1 VSALSCSSCGTQNRP
16 GRRFCAQCGAP
27 LELKCPSCGAP
38 NEHDERFCGDCG
50 APLTSNG
57 PAPAEATRAGV
68 SERRLVSVLF
78 ADLVSFTTLSERRD
92 PEDVRELLDR
102 YFDRCKTLIKRY
114 GGTVEKFI
122 GDAVMA
128 VWGTPVAREDDPE
141 RAVRAALDLTKAVT
155 ALGAEVGM
163 PDLRVRAGVLTGEAA
178 VRADTNSE
186 GMVLGDTV
194 NTASR
199 LQSIAAPGTVLVD
212 DVTRRVTEASI
223 AYEDTGMHEV
233 KGREEPVHAWTA
245 LRVVAAVGGAR
256 RSAGLEAPFVGRSKE
271 LAAITGASEES
282 ARERRAVRVLVV
294 GGAGAGKSR
303 LLWEYFKHQDGIR
316 ESRYWHQGRCLSY
329 GDGVGYWALAEMIRG
344 RAGILEEEEP
354 DAARAKLRECV
365 EKYVEDER
373 ERRLIEPRLAHL
385 LGLEQRTATD
395 LADLFSGWR
404 LFFERLAGVNPVVM
418 AFEDLQWA
426 DSGLLDFVDYLLE
439 WSTDFPIFILAL
451 GRTELL
457 DARPDWEPTVS
468 IGSLPDEA
476 MSRLLAGLV
485 PGLPDELAAEIG
497 ARSEGVPLYAVE
509 TVRMLLDRGLVAQ
522 EGSRYIVTGDVSDL
536 EVPESLHALVAA
548 RLDDLEPAERT
559 LLQDASV
566 IGNSFS
572 PAQLAAVA
580 RHPEEEIRP
589 LLDSLVSKQV
599 LGFTDDPH
607 STTRGQYIFLQALLR
622 TITQGTLSRRDRKA
636 RHLAIA
642 QHIQAV
648 SEDEAAELAEVL
660 ASHYVAAVD
669 ADPDAPDAD
678 ELRALASQT
687 LADAGRRALSLA
699 LGPEARRHFEH
710 AAELAAEPGLQG
722 RLVDEAATATRLTSE
737 PADSLELSATAVEL
751 LRTAGLDRE
760 AAQAEGRAA
769 LTLQDLGR
777 VDEAAERMARAYEVV
792 DDGTDDEAMAD
803 LARGRASIEFARGNL
818 EDALALTETALRIAD
833 GRRLGAIL
841 VSALITKG
849 IALAEL
855 GRPNESTALL
865 RHAAKL
871 ATDQGLTA
879 EVGHA
884 FFNLADTVMTEGRFA
899 EAHHLLEESLE
910 LARTRG
916 DRSAERTLL
925 AQDQSALA
933 ALARWDDALRE
944 VAQLA
949 EQGDDIW
956 AAHATVTMPPV
967 LAARGDVAGLEA
979 LMKQIGTHTGW
990 RAFENMK
997 AMARAAI
1004 QRVTAPGD
1012 STALDAACEATLALV
1027 SLQTSEFPPLF
1038 AEVIDCA
1045 FAAGEPERVEP
1056 LLRAVD
1062 ELEPGQRGPLLEAEA
1077 ARGRARLATH
1087 NTDHESADAHYTRA
1101 IALFSELETP
1111 FYLARA
1117 QLEYAELLANAGGES
1132 AAAAELRRQAEAV
1145 FERLGARP
1153 WLERAQRLDREVPA

>member
-1 VSALSCSSCGTQNRP
+1 VSAPGCSSCGAQNRP
-16 GRRFCAQCGAP
+16 DRRFCAQCGAP
-27 LELKCPSCGAP
+27 LELKCPSCGAS

-50 APLTSNG
+50 KPLASNG
-57 PAPAEATRAGV
+57 PAPAPATQTGV

-78 ADLVSFTTLSERRD
+78 ADLVSFTTLSEHRD
-92 PEDVRELLDR
+92 PEAVRELLSL
-102 YFDRCKTLIKRY
+102 YFDRCRTLINRY

-141 RAVRAALDLTKAVT
+141 RAVRAALALTKAVT

-163 PDLRVRAGVLTGEAA
+163 PELRVRAGVLTGEAA
-178 VRADTNSE
+178 VQFGTTSE

-199 LQSIAAPGTVLVD
+199 LQSIAAPATVLVD

-223 AYEDTGMHEV
+223 AYEDTGLHEL
-233 KGREEPVHAWTA
+233 KGREQPVHAWTA

-256 RSAGLEAPFVGRSKE
+256 RSVGLEAPFVGRDHE
-271 LAAITGASEES
+271 LAAITNASEAS
-282 ARERRAVRVLVV
+282 ASERRAVRVLVV

-303 LLWEYFKHQDGIR
+303 LLWEYFKHLDGIQDDY
-316 ESRYWHQGRCLSY
+316 YWHQGRCLAY
-329 GDGVGYWALAEMIRG
+329 GDGVGYWALAEMVRS

-354 DAARAKLRECV
+354 DVARAKLRECI
-365 EKYVEDER
+365 EQHIQDDR
-373 ERRLIEPRLAHL
+373 ERRLVEPRLAHL
-385 LGLEQRTATD
+385 LGLEQRTASD

-404 LFFERLAGVNPVVM
+404 LFFERLASQDPVVLV
-418 AFEDLQWA
+418 FEDLHWA
-426 DSGLLDFVDYLLE
+426 DSGLLDFIDYLLE
-439 WSTDFPIFILAL
+439 WSTDFPIFILGL

-457 DARPDWEPTVS
+457 SARPDWEPTVS
-468 IGSLPDEA
+468 LGALPEDA
-476 MSRLLAGLV
+476 MARLLAGLV
-485 PGLPDELAAEIG
+485 PGLPEELAADVRS
-497 ARSEGVPLYAVE
+497 RSEGVPLYAVE

-522 EGSRYIVTGDVSDL
+522 EGSRYIITGDVSDL
-536 EVPESLHALVAA
+536 QVPESLHALVAA
-548 RLDDLEPAERT
+548 RLDNLEPAERS

-572 PAQLAAVA
+572 LAQLAAIS
-580 RHPEEEIRP
+580 RHPEEDVQP
-589 LLDSLVSKQV
+589 LLESLVSKQV
-599 LGFTDDPH
+599 LGFSDDPH
-607 STTRGQYIFLQALLR
+607 STTRGHYIFLQALLR

-636 RHLAIA
+636 RHLAVA
-642 QHIQAV
+642 RHIQAV
-648 SEDEAAELAEVL
+648 SGDEPAELAEVL
-660 ASHYVAAVD
+660 ASHYVAAVN

-678 ELRALASQT
+678 ELRGLASQT

-699 LGPEARRHFEH
+699 LGPEARRHFEQ
-710 AAELAAEPGLQG
+710 AAELAAEPALQG
-722 RLVDEAATATRLTSE
+722 RLVDEAATATRLTDA
-737 PADSLELSATAVEL
+737 PADSLELSATAVGL

-760 AAQAEGRAA
+760 AARAEGRAA

-777 VDEAAERMARAYEVV
+777 VDEAAERMARAYELV

-803 LARGRASIEFARGNL
+803 LAQGRASIEFARGNL
-818 EDALALTETALRIAD
+818 EDALALTDTALRIAD
-833 GRRLGAIL
+833 GRRLVAIL

-849 IALAEL
+849 ITLAEL

-884 FFNLADTVMTEGRFA
+884 FYNLADTVMTEGRFA
-899 EAHHLLEESLE
+899 EAHHLLKESLE

-944 VAQLA
+944 AAQLA

-956 AAHATVTMPPV
+956 SAHAIVTMPPV

-979 LMKQIGTHTGW
+979 LMQQIGPDTGW

-1012 STALDAACEATLALV
+1012 SSALGEACEAALRLV
-1027 SLQTSEFPPLF
+1027 SLHTSEFPPLF
-1038 AEVIDCA
+1038 AEVIECA
-1045 FAAGEPERVEP
+1045 FAAGEPERVEQ

-1077 ARGRARLATH
+1077 ARARARLAAH
-1087 NTDHESADAHYTRA
+1087 NSDRESADDHYTRA

-1117 QLEYAELLANAGGES
+1117 QLEFAELLTDAAGES
-1132 AAAAELRRQAEAV
+1132 AAGTELRQQAEAV

-1153 WLERAQRLDREVPA
+1153 WLDRAQRLGRGIPA

>member
-1 VSALSCSSCGTQNRP
+1 MSAFGCSSCGAQNRP

-27 LELKCPSCGAP
+27 LEFKCPSCGAS

-57 PAPAEATRAGV
+57 PAPATQARA

-78 ADLVSFTTLSERRD
+78 ADLVGFTTLSQHRD
-92 PEDVRELLDR
+92 PEEVRELLSR
-102 YFDRCKTLIKRY
+102 YFDRCRTLINRY

-128 VWGTPVAREDDPE
+128 VWGTPIAREDDPE
-141 RAVRAALDLTKAVT
+141 RAVRAALALTAAVT
-155 ALGAEVGM
+155 ALGAEVKM
-163 PDLRVRAGVLTGEAA
+163 PELRVRAGVLTGEAA
-178 VRADTNSE
+178 VQFGTTSE

-199 LQSIAAPGTVLVD
+199 LQSIAEPATVLVD

-233 KGREEPVHAWTA
+233 KGRDEPVHAWTA

-256 RSAGLEAPFVGRSKE
+256 RSAGLEAPFVGRDQE
-271 LAAITGASEES
+271 LAAITGASEAS

-294 GGAGAGKSR
+294 GDAGAGKSR
-303 LLWEYFKHQDGIR
+303 LLWEYFKHLDGIQ
-316 ESRYWHQGRCLSY
+316 ESRYWHQGRCLAY
-329 GDGVGYWALAEMIRG
+329 GDGIGYWALAEMVRS

-354 DAARAKLRECV
+354 DAARAKLRKCV
-365 EKYVEDER
+365 EEHIHDDR
-373 ERRLIEPRLAHL
+373 ERRLVEPRLAHL
-385 LGLEQRTATD
+385 LGLEQRTAPD

-404 LFFERLAGVNPVVM
+404 LFFERLASQDPVVLV
-418 AFEDLQWA
+418 FEDLQWA
-426 DSGLLDFVDYLLE
+426 DSGLLDFIDYLLE

-457 DARPDWEPTVS
+457 SARPDWEPTVS
-468 IGSLPDEA
+468 LGPLPEDA
-476 MSRLLAGLV
+476 MARLLAGLV
-485 PGLPDELAAEIG
+485 PGLPEGLAAEIR

-536 EVPESLHALVAA
+536 EIPESLHALVAA
-548 RLDDLEPAERT
+548 RLDNLEPAERS

-572 PAQLAAVA
+572 PAQLAAIT
-580 RHPEEEIRP
+580 RHPEEEVQP

-636 RHLAIA
+636 RHLAVA
-642 QHIQAV
+642 RYMQAV
-648 SEDEAAELAEVL
+648 SGDEAAELAEVL

-699 LGPEARRHFEH
+699 LGPEARRYFEQ
-710 AAELAAEPGLQG
+710 AAELATESGLRG

-737 PADSLELSATAVEL
+737 PADSLELSANAVAL

-777 VDEAAERMARAYEVV
+777 VDEAAERIARAYEAV
-792 DDGTDDEAMAD
+792 DDGIEDEAMAD
-803 LARGRASIEFARGNL
+803 LAQGRASIEFARGNL
-818 EDALALTETALRIAD
+818 LEALALTDTALRIAD
-833 GRRLGAIL
+833 GRRLGAVL

-849 IALAEL
+849 ISLAEL
-855 GRPNESTALL
+855 GRPNEAMALL

-879 EVGHA
+879 EAGRA
-884 FFNLADTVMTEGRFA
+884 GFNLADVVMAEGRFA
-899 EAHHLLEESLE
+899 EAHQLLEESLE

-916 DRSAERTLL
+916 DRPAERTLL

-933 ALARWDDALRE
+933 ALAQWDDALRE
-944 VAQLA
+944 AAQLT

-967 LAARGDVAGLEA
+967 LVARGDVAGLEA
-979 LMKQIGTHTGW
+979 LMKQIGTDTGW
-990 RAFENMK
+990 TGFEQQK
-997 AMARAAI
+997 TMARAAI

-1012 STALDAACEATLALV
+1012 PSALGAACEAALCLV
-1027 SLQTSEFPPLF
+1027 NLQTSEFPPLF

-1045 FAAGEPERVEP
+1045 FAAGEPERVEQ

-1062 ELEPGQRGPLLEAEA
+1062 ELEPGQRGPLLDAEA
-1077 ARGRARLATH
+1077 ARARARLATH
-1087 NTDHESADAHYTRA
+1087 HGDNESADTHYARA

-1117 QLEYAELLANAGGES
+1117 QLEYAELLSDGGGKS
-1132 AAAAELRRQAEAV
+1132 AAGTELCQQAAAV

-1153 WLERAQRLDREVPA
+1153 WLERAQRLDRGVPV